1 MTTTR
6 SLKINQVAV
15 VLWFNQFTEMDH
27 HTSGANKTKWIST
40 RNLAYLMRRWCFII
54 FFLVKLIYSLEHT
67 FKVYIYIYIDLLL
80 NFFSPKLT
88 GFYIMQTAIS
98 ERSCTTG
105 VKSFVAGTAPISQG
119 RMSDSS
125 DAPVSCLFWFTC
137 QRFWGSFNLQ
147 F

>member
-40 RNLAYLMRRWCFII
+40 RNLAYLMRRWCFVI

-67 FKVYIYIYIDLLL
+67 FKVYIYIYIYRFIIK
-80 NFFSPKLT
+80 FFFPKTDWILYYADCYFRT
-88 GFYIMQTAIS
+88 QLHYRS
-98 ERSCTTG
+98 EIFCSRNCTNLSRADVRFKWCTCELPFLVYLSTILG
-105 VKSFVAGTAPISQG
+105 V
-119 RMSDSS
+119 
-125 DAPVSCLFWFTC
+125 L
-137 QRFWGSFNLQ
+137 
-147 F
+147 